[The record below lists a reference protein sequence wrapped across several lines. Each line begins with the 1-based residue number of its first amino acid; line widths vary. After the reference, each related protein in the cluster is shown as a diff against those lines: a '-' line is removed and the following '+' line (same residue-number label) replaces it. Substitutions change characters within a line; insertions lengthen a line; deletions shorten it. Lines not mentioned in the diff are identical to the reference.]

1 MKIITKYIALDNKEF
16 TSEQECKDYEKELN
30 IRIQKE
36 FNEIEYVTHSP
47 IIYSNDYSDSY
58 WFNVK
63 TTNELKTLH
72 DWAILEFESHDSFVK
87 NILNEEL
94 IGHWIF
100 VEHNDYYIYLH
111 GTLEEYKERAI
122 NFTIK

>member
-1 MKIITKYIALDNKEF
+1 MKTITKYISIDNIEF
-16 TSEQECKDYEKELN
+16 LTEQECKDYEKELN
-30 IRIQKE
+30 TRVQKE

-47 IIYSNDYSDSY
+47 IIYSNDYSDTY
-58 WFNVK
+58 WFNIK

-72 DWAILEFESHDSFVK
+72 DWAILEFEAHDSFVK

-94 IGHWIF
+94 VGHWIF
-100 VEHNDYYIYLH
+100 VEHNDYYVYLH

-122 NFTIK
+122 NFIIK